1 MSRAFVLDTSWL
13 LELYQVPGDSKA
25 QRHETVLAQAE
36 SAALEGRLYV
46 TVPVL
51 FEVAN
56 HIVHV
61 RNGHHRRQLILKFR
75 DAVRGSLRDETP
87 WTVVGPLQDGILLR
101 PQDLAKLADRFA
113 AEAAIGYS
121 LADISVIDPTR
132 RLQGRQVRVSILAFD
147 KQLEAYAG

>member
-1 MSRAFVLDTSWL
+1 M
-13 LELYQVPGDSKA
+13 
-25 QRHETVLAQAE
+25 LAQAE
-36 SAALEGRLYV
+36 SAADQGRLYV

-61 RNGHHRRQLILKFR
+61 RNGHHRRQLIVKFR
-75 DAVRGSLRDETP
+75 GAVSGSLQDKTP
-87 WTVVGPLQDGILLR
+87 WTIVGPLRDDILLR

-121 LADISVIDPTR
+121 LADISVIDLAR

>member
-1 MSRAFVLDTSWL
+1 MRKAFVLDTSWL
-13 LELYQVPGDSKA
+13 LELYRVPGDSDP
-25 QRHETVLAQAE
+25 QRYGTVQAQAVA
-36 SAALEGRLYV
+36 AALEGRLYA

-61 RNGHHRRQLILKFR
+61 RNGHHRRQLILKLR
-75 DAVRGSLRDETP
+75 DAIRDSLRDEIP
-87 WTVVGPLQDGILLR
+87 WTVVGPLRDDILLR
-101 PQDLAKLADRFA
+101 PQDLAKLSDRFA
-113 AEAAIGYS
+113 AEAAVGYS
-121 LADISVIDPTR
+121 LADISVIDLTR